1 MTKICRGCRDPKL
14 HKDFSK
20 SRAQTDGL
28 QSHCKTCMKGY
39 REQPGKKQR
48 AAEAVKR
55 FHRTPK
61 GRLYLRTKLL
71 RGYGLTIADYD
82 RMLEYQG
89 RVCAICGGDDPGRGY
104 RNFSVDHDHESGK
117 VRGLLCDDCN
127 NILGRAKDRPEV
139 LLKAAAY
146 LKEASK

>member
-39 REQPGKKQR
+39 R
-48 AAEAVKR
+48 V
-55 FHRTPK
+55 
-61 GRLYLRTKLL
+61 
-71 RGYGLTIADYD
+71 
-82 RMLEYQG
+82 
-89 RVCAICGGDDPGRGY
+89 
-104 RNFSVDHDHESGK
+104 
-117 VRGLLCDDCN
+117 
-127 NILGRAKDRPEV
+127 
-139 LLKAAAY
+139 LKAAAY